1 MVTIY
6 MARSRSSKNVVFR
19 LSFCN
24 LAGGVFC
31 MQWIGGH
38 GSPRKAFEGLVEG
51 ATVHAISDGTWSLTD
66 GLCEILRIVGKCD
79 LAVSTWTAA
88 QADLKRAERLL
99 RSREVKSLRLMVDR
113 SFQTRQPG
121 YCALARKLF
130 GDDAIRVWSSHA
142 KFAIFSGGRFDVL
155 YLTSANMNQN
165 KRLENHT
172 VVAGGVLPEQ
182 YLDMVEELFDIQASG
197 AAFGAGQKT
206 ARRDM
211 ETIYRA
217 RARS

>member
-1 MVTIY
+1 MD
-6 MARSRSSKNVVFR
+6 
-19 LSFCN
+19 
-24 LAGGVFC
+24 
-31 MQWIGGH
+31 WGH
-38 GSPRKAFEGLVEG
+38 GSPRKAFEGLAEG

-99 RSREVKSLRLMVDR
+99 RAREVKSLRLMVDR

-142 KFAIFSGGRFDVL
+142 KFAVFSGGQLRRPVPHEREHEPKQAARK
-155 YLTSANMNQN
+155 SHGRRRRRAPCPIP
-165 KRLENHT
+165 RHGRRT
-172 VVAGGVLPEQ
+172 V
-182 YLDMVEELFDIQASG
+182 
-197 AAFGAGQKT
+197 
-206 ARRDM
+206 
-211 ETIYRA
+211 
-217 RARS
+217 

>member
-1 MVTIY
+1 
-6 MARSRSSKNVVFR
+6 
-19 LSFCN
+19 
-24 LAGGVFC
+24 

-66 GLCEILRIVGKCD
+66 GLCEILGIVGRCD

-121 YCALARKLF
+121 YCALARELF

-142 KFAIFSGGRFDVL
+142 KFAVFSGGRFDVL
-155 YLTSANMNQN
+155 YLTSANMN
-165 KRLENHT
+165 
-172 VVAGGVLPEQ
+172 
-182 YLDMVEELFDIQASG
+182 
-197 AAFGAGQKT
+197 
-206 ARRDM
+206 
-211 ETIYRA
+211 
-217 RARS
+217 

>member
-1 MVTIY
+1 
-6 MARSRSSKNVVFR
+6 
-19 LSFCN
+19 
-24 LAGGVFC
+24 

-155 YLTSANMNQN
+155 HLTSANMNQN